1 MAECAECGKV
11 LTSYNRRGNTT
22 CKSCTPSSS
31 GVDQCEKCG
40 KSLNGFNRRGDGNCR
55 ACGPNTS
62 IRGTGQTRKSAIE
75 AITVTTETYTD
86 LVIETRL
93 GIVTA
98 ECAYGMNAFKDLFAS
113 VRNIF
118 GGRSEAVQST
128 MRDARETV
136 LYELKQE
143 AHRLGAD
150 AVVAV
155 DLDYVQIGDGGW
167 SMVMLVASG
176 TAVKTT
182 EHPSQA

>member
-1 MAECAECGKV
+1 MAKCAECGKV
-11 LTSYNRRGNTT
+11 LTSYNRRGSST
-22 CKSCTPSSS
+22 CKSCTPSLSDS
-31 GVDQCEKCG
+31 E
-40 KSLNGFNRRGDGNCR
+40 
-55 ACGPNTS
+55 
-62 IRGTGQTRKSAIE
+62 IGQTRKSSIE

-176 TAVKTT
+176 TAVKIDTT
-182 EHPSQA
+182 EQVSQP

>member
-1 MAECAECGKV
+1 MANCERCDKKLNV
-11 LTSYNRRGNTT
+11 YNRWGKET
-22 CKSCTPSSS
+22 CRSCAM
-31 GVDQCEKCG
+31 DIEDEKAAQLKAEEAKAG
-40 KSLNGFNRRGDGNCR
+40 QYSAD
-55 ACGPNTS
+55 TS
-62 IRGTGQTRKSAIE
+62 KARFPAIE
-75 AITVTTETYTD
+75 AITVTTETHTD
-86 LVIETRL
+86 LVIGERL

-118 GGRSEAVQST
+118 GGRSEAVQAT

-143 AHRLGAD
+143 ADRLGAD
-150 AVVAV
+150 AVIAV

-176 TAVKTT
+176 TAVKI
-182 EHPSQA
+182 EQAPT